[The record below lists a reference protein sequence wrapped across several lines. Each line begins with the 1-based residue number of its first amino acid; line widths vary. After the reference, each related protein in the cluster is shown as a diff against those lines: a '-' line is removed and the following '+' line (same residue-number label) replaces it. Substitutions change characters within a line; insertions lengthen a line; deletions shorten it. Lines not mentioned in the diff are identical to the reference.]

1 MLDQLQMTIRHYERI
16 AQNAGS
22 EMSQSQADL
31 LSDWL
36 KRRVGRLIA
45 SLLTRP
51 GFRRRVRWPI
61 ERLTGEPDCPERAA
75 VLAVDEALVS
85 FACALR
91 AIAQTDAVSQQLM
104 RLGPH
109 LGKVEEGD
117 PRALDAVPEGQ
128 STQPTP
134 LGLGAVDFVAGRPW
148 RDLASAEDYFGP
160 RSQLNFK
167 EPQGK
172 QFDNFSPF
180 VNKRLR
186 APGDFISRC
195 LDIRVDHWHGV
206 LQRFSARCHRARQI
220 ANADLGTQWTELN
233 DLRLE
238 LNRRINELQRLSLLE
253 PDAQVRDSC
262 IALLQ
267 IQVGFHP
274 ETDLGWLGPVAGM
287 AADAC
292 CIPHHVSQMR
302 RWDVPE
308 RVAEA
313 LLDIDGIVRDQ
324 PPEDLIEEM
333 KATKRLVLVE
343 ERRQA
348 FIDGVPIEADNKVA
362 NWHGPDGLLWELLWT
377 LADRARVPR
386 SVDRYCLS
394 NRKARDTQDP
404 PSSQAVKDRRSD
416 LKKLIVPELNKL
428 IVDAGR
434 GTYRLALDPDEICL
448 LGWHYEERLDVLPH
462 TVPRHSHV

>member
-1 MLDQLQMTIRHYERI
+1 MLDQLQMNLRHYERI

-22 EMSQSQADL
+22 EMSQSQADQ

-61 ERLTGEPDCPERAA
+61 ERLTGELDCPERAA

-85 FACALR
+85 FASALR
-91 AIAQTDAVSQQLM
+91 AVAQTDAISQQLL

-117 PRALDAVPEGQ
+117 PLALDAVPENQ
-128 STQPTP
+128 SIQRTP
-134 LGLGAVDFVAGRPW
+134 LGFGAVDFVAGRPW

-167 EPQGK
+167 EAQGK
-172 QFDNFSPF
+172 PFGNFSPF

-206 LQRFSARCHRARQI
+206 LQRFYSRCQRARQI
-220 ANADLGTQWTELN
+220 AKADLGTQWTELN
-233 DLRLE
+233 DLRRE
-238 LNRRINELQRLSLLE
+238 LNRRIDELRRLSRLVPE
-253 PDAQVRDSC
+253 AQVRDSC

-274 ETDLGWLGPVAGM
+274 ETDLSWLGPVAGM
-287 AADAC
+287 AASAYG
-292 CIPHHVSQMR
+292 IPHQVSKMR
-302 RWDVPE
+302 QWDVPE
-308 RVAEA
+308 RAAEA

-324 PPEDLIEEM
+324 RPEDVIEEM

-343 ERRQA
+343 AQREA
-348 FIDGVPIEADNKVA
+348 FIDGVPIGADNQAA
-362 NWHGPDGLLWELLWT
+362 NWHGHDGLLWELLWT
-377 LADRARVPR
+377 LADRARER
-386 SVDRYCLS
+386 KSVDCYCLT
-394 NRKARDTQDP
+394 NRKARDAQDP

-428 IVDAGR
+428 IVDAGP
-434 GTYRLALDPDEICL
+434 GTYRLALDPDDICL
-448 LGWHYEERLDVLPH
+448 LGWLSEEKLDVLPH
-462 TVPRHSHV
+462 IVPRLSHL